1 MRRALRIPVAY
12 SLGSLGTNIFAQAFS
27 TFVLFFYIDHLHAP
41 LGPVTAA
48 MAVQSVWHAV
58 LNPVV
63 GWLSDRTRTAFGRRL
78 PYIAMATLP
87 LGLVFWFLWRPFVPR
102 ANLPVYFLV
111 VVALFDLLY
120 LVTVINWT
128 SLYPEIFRSLE
139 ERARVSS
146 WRQGFGIAALM
157 IGVAVPPLLYGRF
170 GWSTM
175 GLALSIIGTAGFVA
189 LIFGIHPAARRTTM
203 PPRPMQLAPALRHTL
218 TQPGFLRYLGTNF
231 LVQFVLVVIP
241 AGMPFFAKYVLH
253 VTHTRLTIM
262 LAVTFVLAIL
272 LVRPWAG
279 VILRFGS
286 RRAFRA
292 AIAILALGALPFFFI
307 RSFLEGIAATALI
320 GVGLSG
326 FLMLVD
332 IIMAEIIDDD
342 ERRVGERREGVYYGI
357 NGFVLRFGTTL
368 ESLVLY
374 VILTVTHY
382 HANAA
387 GLASV
392 SVREGFRV
400 LMAGVP
406 LVALMGALALFHGYR
421 VAESQRD
428 GEGPARAATDGA
440 D

>member
-1 MRRALRIPVAY
+1 MRDARRIVSY
-12 SLGSLGTNIFAQAFS
+12 GLGSLGTNIFAQAFS

-41 LGPVTAA
+41 LGPITAA

-58 LNPVV
+58 LNPMV
-63 GWLSDRTRTAFGRRL
+63 GWLSDRTRTRLGRRL
-78 PYIAMATLP
+78 PYIAVGTLP
-87 LGLVFWFLWRPFVPR
+87 LGLVFWLLWRPFVPR
-102 ANLPVYFLV
+102 PALAVYFLV
-111 VVALFDLLY
+111 MVALFDLLY

-128 SLYPEIFRSLE
+128 SLFPEVFQSLE

-157 IGVAVPPLLYGRF
+157 IGVAAPPVLYGRF

-175 GLALSIIGTAGFVA
+175 GLILAVVGTGGFLGPVFGLLPALKELRPPGRHLEAGA
-189 LIFGIHPAARRTTM
+189 
-203 PPRPMQLAPALRHTL
+203 ALRHTL
-218 TQPGFLRYLGTNF
+218 AQPGFLRYLGANF

-253 VTHTRLTIM
+253 LTHTRLTIM
-262 LAVTFVLAIL
+262 LAVTFLLAII

-279 VILRFGS
+279 VILRLGS
-286 RRAFRA
+286 KRAFRLA
-292 AIAILALGALPFFFI
+292 MGILAVSVVPFFFI
-307 RSFLEGIAATALI
+307 RTFLEGVAATALI

-342 ERRVGERREGVYYGI
+342 AKRVGVRREGVYYGV

-368 ESLVLY
+368 ESLVLFG
-374 VILTVTHY
+374 ILTVTHY
-382 HANAA
+382 HANPA
-387 GLASV
+387 GMATPAV
-392 SVREGFRV
+392 KDGFRL

-406 LVALMGALALFHGYR
+406 LAALLGALALFRGYR
-421 VAESQRD
+421 VDES
-428 GEGPARAATDGA
+428 PRAAPSPGMS
-440 D
+440 